1 MKKIKSISFTIFL
14 CVLFNNI
21 FSQNI
26 PTDGLVAFYPF
37 SGNTLDSSGNNNHA
51 TKNAGVSLTSDK
63 NGNNN
68 KAYYFDGTSLA
79 WIDAANYPTLNTAN
93 MNNFAISVWFN
104 PSSGNSANT
113 NRNIVQMQ
121 DGQNV
126 NYTITY
132 NATTSKIDF
141 YNWNGTISE
150 SNISF
155 SSSMTIVPNTW
166 NHLVLR
172 IDSTNKTELF
182 INNTI
187 AGSSNQTVLKPIL
200 PTLVIGRHPFVS
212 GSWNFLGKIDEVRVY
227 NKYLSN
233 ENIKTLSTNC
243 DMSNASINYNGPTT
257 FCAGKNLM
265 LQANLQGNTYT
276 YTWKINGDVI
286 PDASS
291 SNYLATKQGTYTVKI
306 DSSSCSSFSSPVSVI
321 VNPLP
326 NISITPIPAFINI
339 KSNPIV
345 LVGSPIGGV
354 FSGPGISLNMFE
366 PYLAGLGAKKI
377 NYAYSD
383 LKGCINSTMISTII
397 YDTLNCSIVDTIH
410 RNDTLKI
417 SVTDTLIINAKLTSV
432 TNPNLINTIKVYPNP
447 TKSNIT
453 IDFGNFGLMFSYQLK
468 ITNSIGQIVYSTS
481 VNQQQTTLELN
492 TWTGKGIYYIEIF
505 DPLGQKIDSRKIIL
519 Q

>member
-1 MKKIKSISFTIFL
+1 MKIFRTITFTLLL
-14 CVLFNNI
+14 CVSYSNL
-21 FSQNI
+21 FSQNL
-26 PTDGLVAFYPF
+26 PVDGLVAYYPF

-51 TKNAGVSLTSDK
+51 TKNTGVTLTSDK

-68 KAYYFDGTSLA
+68 KAYYFDVTSLA
-79 WIDAANYPTLNTAN
+79 WMEAANYPTLNTAN
-93 MNNFAISVWFN
+93 MKNFAFSVWFN
-104 PSSGNSANT
+104 ASSGASANT
-113 NRNIVQMQ
+113 DRNIVQMQ

-155 SSSMTIVPNTW
+155 SSSMNIIPNTW

-187 AGSSNQTVLKPIL
+187 AGTSNKTVLKPIS

-243 DMSNASINYNGPTT
+243 NMSKTTINYNGPTT
-257 FCAGKNLM
+257 FCDGKNLL
-265 LQANLQGNTYT
+265 LQANLQGNSYT
-276 YTWKINGDVI
+276 YTWKINGDEI
-286 PDASS
+286 PDAAA

-306 DSSSCSSFSSPVSVI
+306 DSSSCSSLSLPVSVI

-326 NISITPIPAFINI
+326 NISFSSIPAFINI

-345 LVGSPIGGV
+345 LVGSPVGGI
-354 FSGPGISLNMFE
+354 FSGPGVSLNMFE
-366 PYLAGLGAKKI
+366 PYLAGLGAKNI

-383 LKGCINSTMISTII
+383 LKGCINSKTMSTII
-397 YDTLNCSIVDTIH
+397 YDTLICNVIDTIH
-410 RNDTLKI
+410 RYDTLKI

-432 TNPNLINTIKVYPNP
+432 ANPNLINTIKVYPNP
-447 TKSNIT
+447 TKSNLT
-453 IDFGNFGLMFSYQLK
+453 IDFGNFGLMLNYQLK

-481 VNQQQTTLELN
+481 VNQQQTTLDLN
-492 TWTGKGIYYIEIF
+492 TWTGKGIYYIEII
-505 DPLGQKIDSRKIIL
+505 DPLGQKIDARKIIL